1 MQRIGVFFDRDDTI
15 IKDMIYL
22 DNPAD
27 IEILPGASEAIHIL
41 NEKAIPAIIITNQSG
56 IARGFFDEETLHEI
70 HLELMSR
77 LASMGAAVDAV
88 YYCPHHPEG
97 TVDKYRMECSC
108 RKPEPG
114 LLLQAAEDFC
124 LDLASC
130 YMVGDKPIDVE
141 TIHRVGGKGILL
153 EKGPHG
159 DTKNIP
165 DFIARDL
172 AEAVQ
177 WILEDIEK

>member
-1 MQRIGVFFDRDDTI
+1 LQRTGVFLDRDDTI

-22 DNPAD
+22 DNPGG
-27 IEILPGASEAIHIL
+27 IEILPGAAEAIGLL
-41 NEKAIPAIIITNQSG
+41 NEKGIPVIIITNQSG
-56 IARGFFDEETLHEI
+56 IARGFFSEETLHEI

-77 LASMGAAVDAV
+77 LASMGAAIDAV

-97 TVDKYRMECSC
+97 TVAAYRRACPC

-114 LLLQAAEDFC
+114 LLYQAAKEFC
-124 LDLASC
+124 LDLDSC
-130 YMVGDKPIDVE
+130 YMIGDKPIDTE

-153 EKGPHG
+153 NPGKNGSASEK
-159 DTKNIP
+159 P

-172 AEAVQ
+172 VEAVQ
-177 WILEDIEK
+177 WILEDINK